1 MRVACLVTLAACGG
15 AADEDAL
22 RLTTSFVVTEI
33 AGAGTSP
40 LDPLLGQS
48 IDIEIVWP
56 TVEALHGTDDPQ
68 GCKTTVLGFFPE
80 PRTAKGPSAAL
91 VQREILDML
100 PNWDMRLQ
108 LCDAGA
114 GSSTIAVFATINE
127 LNLAFGCFGVPASA
141 QLRGSDG
148 YPLVTTFTAD
158 QCNSTIL
165 DVVNNRVLMNRSFA
179 MTIVTGP
186 SRIP

>member
-1 MRVACLVTLAACGG
+1 MRVAWLVTLAACGG
-15 AADEDAL
+15 EANEDAL
-22 RLTTSFVVTEI
+22 RLTTSFVVTET
-33 AGAGTSP
+33 AGAGMSP
-40 LDPLLGQS
+40 LDPLQGQA

-56 TVEALHGTDDPQ
+56 MVESLHGTDDPQ
-68 GCKTTVLGFFPE
+68 GCKTTVVGFLPE
-80 PRTAKGPSAAL
+80 RTAKGPSAAL

-114 GSSTIAVFATINE
+114 GSSTIAVFATIDA

-141 QLRGSDG
+141 QLRGGDG
-148 YPLVTTFTAD
+148 YPILTSFTAD

-179 MTIVTGP
+179 MTIATGP